1 MPEPRLLYVTQVAP
15 YIDGPAG
22 VHGVLDQS
30 ATAMSEV
37 AEAAGLVCER
47 VRDVRD
53 IGLDQV
59 AQARVVALF
68 TIGETPWS
76 TDQRAALLD
85 GVRAGHTSVLAVH
98 SATDSCY
105 GWDDYRLLVGARF
118 DGHPWTRDM
127 TLDVLEP
134 GHPAVRHLGPSWAW
148 HDEVYLFRGLRPDAQ
163 ILLAARPA
171 ELTGDGGG
179 GGGGEPSTITLPDFG
194 VPLSWCFTEG
204 AGRVFS
210 SSLGHFPHAWENVDY
225 LRHLAGG
232 LTWLAGEAG
241 W

>member
-1 MPEPRLLYVTQVAP
+1 MTEPRLLYVTQVAP
-15 YIDGPAG
+15 YVDGPAG

-30 ATAMSEV
+30 ATAM
-37 AEAAGLVCER
+37 AELAEGAGLVCER
-47 VRDVRD
+47 VTDVRN
-53 IGLDQV
+53 ISPEQV
-59 AQARVVALF
+59 EQARVVALF

-76 TDQRAALLD
+76 TDQRAALVD
-85 GVRAGHTSVLAVH
+85 GVRAGRTSVLAVH

-127 TLDVLEP
+127 TVDVVEP
-134 GHPAVRHLGPSWAW
+134 DHPAVRHLGPSWVW
-148 HDEVYLFRGLRPDAQ
+148 HDEVYLFRELRPDAQ
-163 ILLAARPA
+163 ILLAGRPS
-171 ELTGDGGG
+171 ELTADGA
-179 GGGGEPSTITLPDFG
+179 PSTATIPDFG

-225 LRHLAGG
+225 LRHLSGG
-232 LTWLAGEAG
+232 LMWLAGDGG